1 MTIIQGGLMDLKE
14 KGFQLPEN
22 ISFDSDSLTNTYGK
36 LYAEAFETGFGTT
49 VGNALRRVLLSS
61 IEGAA
66 VTSMRVTGVL
76 HEFSNLTGVKEDFV
90 DVTLNVKQLRFKM
103 HSDTPQVAT
112 INVKGPADVTGKDI
126 VGDQIEVLSPDQHI
140 LTLGKK
146 ANFSMELTIE
156 KGKGY
161 VTAEENKDED
171 QPIDTIAID
180 SIFTPIKKVNYWVEK
195 ARVGRSTDYDKLVM
209 EIWTDGS
216 ITPQIAVSQAAGILN
231 EHLSI
236 FSLNGD
242 EPAVEV
248 ETAAEAV
255 ADEEMPVRESVMGD
269 DFYVEEPMEANVAL
283 LKNVEELELSVR
295 SYNCLKNANILTL
308 ADLVQ
313 KTEQEM
319 LRTKN
324 FGRKSLNEIKEI
336 IQSMGLNFNMRVD
349 VDELQK
355 LASAKRIENAS

>member
-1 MTIIQGGLMDLKE
+1 MDLKE

-22 ISFDSDSLTNTYGK
+22 IYFDSESLTTTYGK
-36 LYAEAFETGFGTT
+36 LYAEAFERGFGTT

-66 VTSMRVTGVL
+66 VTSMRVSGVL
-76 HEFSNLTGVKEDFV
+76 HEFSNLNGVKEDFV
-90 DVTLNVKQLRFKM
+90 DVVLNVKQLRFKLN
-103 HSDTPQVAT
+103 SDTPQVAT
-112 INVKGPADVTGKDI
+112 IDVKGPSDVTGKDI
-126 VGDQIEVLSPDQHI
+126 VGNHVEVLTPDQHI
-140 LTLGKK
+140 LTLGNK
-146 ANFSMELTIE
+146 AKFSMELTIE

-161 VTAEENKDED
+161 VTADENKDED
-171 QPIDTIAID
+171 QPVDTIAID
-180 SIFTPIKKVNYWVEK
+180 SIFTPIKKVNYWVEG

-216 ITPQIAVSQAAGILN
+216 ISPQTAVSQAAGILN
-231 EHLSI
+231 EHLSL
-236 FSLNGD
+236 FSFNGAQGV
-242 EPAVEV
+242 EEESAVVEEV
-248 ETAAEAV
+248 E
-255 ADEEMPVRESVMGD
+255 EEMPTRESFMSD
-269 DFYVEEPMEANVAL
+269 DFYEEEPMEINDAL

-295 SYNCLKNANILTL
+295 SYNCLKNANIRTL

-349 VDELQK
+349 DEELQK
-355 LASAKRIENAS
+355 LASSKRTDNAS

>member
-1 MTIIQGGLMDLKE
+1 MDLKE

-22 ISFDSDSLTNTYGK
+22 ISFDSESLTNTYGK

-49 VGNALRRVLLSS
+49 IGNALRRVLLSS

-66 VTSMRVTGVL
+66 VTSMKVEGVL
-76 HEFSNLTGVKEDFV
+76 HEFSNRSGVKEDFV
-90 DVTLNVKQLRFKM
+90 DVVLNVKQLRFKL

-112 INVKGPADVTGKDI
+112 INVTGPADVTGKDI

-146 ANFSMELTIE
+146 SKFSMELTIE

-161 VTAEENKDED
+161 VTADDNKNED
-171 QPIDTIAID
+171 QPIDTIAVD

-216 ITPQIAVSQAAGILN
+216 ISPQTAVSQAAGILN
-231 EHLSI
+231 EHLSL
-236 FSLNGD
+236 FSVNGG
-242 EPAVEV
+242 EP
-248 ETAAEAV
+248 AAEAEPV
-255 ADEEMPVRESVMGD
+255 ITPEENEEEVPIRESMMSD
-269 DFYVEEPMEANVAL
+269 DFYEEEPMEVNAAL
-283 LKNVEELELSVR
+283 LKHVEELELSVR

-336 IQSMGLNFNMRVD
+336 IQAMGLNFNMRVD

-355 LASAKRIENAS
+355 MASAKRTENAT

>member
-1 MTIIQGGLMDLKE
+1 MDLLE
-14 KGFQLPEN
+14 KGFQLPEKIN
-22 ISFDSDSLTNTYGK
+22 FDSESLTNTYGK
-36 LYAEAFETGFGTT
+36 LYAEAFERGFGTT

-90 DVTLNVKQLRFKM
+90 DVVLNVKQLCFKM

-112 INVKGPADVTGKDI
+112 INVKGPVDVTGKDI
-126 VGDQIEVLSPDQHI
+126 VGDQVEVLTPNQHI

-146 ANFSMELTIE
+146 SNFSMELTIE

-161 VTAEENKDED
+161 VTADENKNED
-171 QPIDTIAID
+171 QPVDTIAI
-180 SIFTPIKKVNYWVEK
+180 
-195 ARVGRSTDYDKLVM
+195 DYDKLVM

-216 ITPQIAVSQAAGILN
+216 ITPEKAVSQAAGILN
-231 EHLSI
+231 EHLSL
-236 FSLNGD
+236 FSMNG
-242 EPAVEV
+242 EPDIEEEAATISEEV
-248 ETAAEAV
+248 EDV
-255 ADEEMPVRESVMGD
+255 MPTRESIMSD
-269 DFYVEEPMEANVAL
+269 DFYEEEPMEVNVAL

-355 LASAKRIENAS
+355 MASAKRTENAS

>member
-1 MTIIQGGLMDLKE
+1 MDLKE

-22 ISFDSDSLTNTYGK
+22 IYFDSESLTNTYGK
-36 LYAEAFETGFGTT
+36 LYAEAFERGFGTT
-49 VGNALRRVLLSS
+49 IGNALRRVLLSS

-66 VTSMRVTGVL
+66 VTSIRVSGVL
-76 HEFSNLTGVKEDFV
+76 HEFSDLAGVKEDFV
-90 DVTLNVKQLRFKM
+90 DVVLNVKQLRFKM
-103 HSDTPQVAT
+103 HSDTPKVAS
-112 INVKGPADVTGKDI
+112 INVKGPADVNGKNI
-126 VGDQIEVLSPDQHI
+126 VCDQVEVLNPDQHI

-146 ANFSMELTIE
+146 SDISMELTIE

-161 VTAEENKDED
+161 VTADENKHED
-171 QPIDTIAID
+171 QPVDTLAVD
-180 SIFTPIKKVNYWVEK
+180 SIFTPIKKVNYWVEG

-216 ITPQIAVSQAAGILN
+216 INPQQAVTQAAGILN
-231 EHLSI
+231 EHLSL
-236 FSLNGD
+236 FSLDGS
-242 EPAVEV
+242 P
-248 ETAAEAV
+248 AAEEAQV
-255 ADEEMPVRESVMGD
+255 EEPEKVEEEMPVRESVISD
-269 DFYVEEPMEANVAL
+269 DFYEEEPMEVNDAL

-295 SYNCLKNANILTL
+295 SYNCLKNANIRTL

-336 IQSMGLNFNMRVD
+336 IHSMGLSFNMRVD

-355 LASAKRIENAS
+355 LAAAKRTENAS